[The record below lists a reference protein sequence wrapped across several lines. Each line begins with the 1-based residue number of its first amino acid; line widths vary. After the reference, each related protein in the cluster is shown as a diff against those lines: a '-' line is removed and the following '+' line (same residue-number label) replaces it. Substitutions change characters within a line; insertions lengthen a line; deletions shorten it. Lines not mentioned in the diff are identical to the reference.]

1 MDKLELKERI
11 LACTSIE
18 QGKKLIELGLDPD
31 TCDMTWHNH
40 GEGMYL
46 AAPTTVEGWKFSVQG
61 KILNDTIPGTCI
73 PAWSLTM
80 LLKII
85 TDEIA
90 SRKSDKIHFCI
101 CTEMED
107 GVVMPRAYFYE
118 KAKVIA
124 QFNGEN
130 YLDVVVKSMCS
141 LLEKGYIKKAC

>member
-31 TCDMTWHNH
+31 TCDMVWYNQ
-40 GEGMYL
+40 GGGMYT
-46 AAPTTVEGWKFSVQG
+46 ASTITVEGWKFSVQG
-61 KILNDTIPGTCI
+61 KFLNDTIPGTCI

-90 SRKSDKIHFCI
+90 SRKSEKFSFCI
-101 CTEMED
+101 CSEMND

-118 KAKVIA
+118 SGKVIA

-130 YLDVVVKSMCS
+130 YLDVVVESMYG
-141 LLEKGYIKKAC
+141 LLEEGYIKKV